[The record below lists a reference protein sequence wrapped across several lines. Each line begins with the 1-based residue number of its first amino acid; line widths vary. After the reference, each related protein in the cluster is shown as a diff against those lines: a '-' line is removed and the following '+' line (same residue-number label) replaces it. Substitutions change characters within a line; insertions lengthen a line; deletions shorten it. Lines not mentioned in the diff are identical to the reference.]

1 MDTLGKDQYEALR
14 PLFESLRYNLVVD
27 SVIDGNTPAWVLADG
42 AERPRTALIWNRQ
55 DALLLAGALQDP
67 RVNVEL
73 RGVIAEEIVP
83 DARRRHIPQLSLHT
97 EEHGGLARV
106 RRIVAEFEPQRAQ
119 RRFYQ
124 PGRLRV
130 DWRARMPP
138 GYAMRRM
145 DAELLADEDL
155 VNWRSMISWV
165 RSFWSSDAAFLG
177 TGFGYAVLHGS
188 TLASWCLTV
197 YASDRQFELGLATVP
212 GHRNR
217 GLATLAAAVCVE
229 HCFDRELTPHWHC
242 WEENRASIAVA
253 EKVGFERPQRYEVLR
268 FQI

>member
-1 MDTLGKDQYEALR
+1 MDTVGKDRYEAVR
-14 PLFESLRYNLVVD
+14 PLFEPLRYNLVVD
-27 SVIDGNTPAWVLADG
+27 SVIDGNTPAWVLADD
-42 AERPRTALIWNRQ
+42 AECPRTALIWNRQ

-67 RVNVEL
+67 SVSAAL
-73 RGVIAEEIVP
+73 RDVIAGEIVP

-97 EEHGGLARV
+97 EETAGLART
-106 RRIVAEFEPQRAQ
+106 RRILADFEPERAI

-124 PGRLRV
+124 PGRLQV
-130 DWRARMPP
+130 DWRVQMPP
-138 GYAMRRM
+138 GYAVRRM
-145 DAELLADEDL
+145 DPDLLENENL
-155 VNWRSMISWV
+155 VNAGAVTGWV
-165 RSFWSSDAAFLG
+165 RSFWPSNAAFLG
-177 TGFGYAVLHGS
+177 TGFGFAVLHGS
-188 TLASWCLTV
+188 TLTSWCLTV
-197 YASDRQFELGLATVP
+197 YASGRQFELGLATVP

-229 HCFDRELTPHWHC
+229 HCFDQGMTPHWHC